1 MSELCQVAYVSR
13 ATAPMDH
20 LLNIAEIL
28 AVSQRNNWRDG
39 ITGALVYADGR
50 FFQTVEGRPES
61 IERLLARVGGDPRH
75 AGVEIVLRRQVPERG
90 FADWSMAA
98 PRITPE
104 AEPLMRDTVDAAA
117 RDPEKAVE
125 LLKHLTEVDAIHT

>member
-1 MSELCQVAYVSR
+1 MSEICQIAYLSR
-13 ATAPMDH
+13 ATTPMDH

-50 FFQTVEGRPES
+50 FFQAVEGRPES
-61 IERLLARVGGDPRH
+61 VDRLMARVGGDPRH
-75 AGVEIVLRRQVPERG
+75 ADVEVVLRRPVAERG
-90 FADWSMAA
+90 FPDWSMAA

-104 AEPLMRDTVDAAA
+104 AEPLMREAVETATK
-117 RDPEKAVE
+117 DPEKAVG
-125 LLKHLTEVDAIHT
+125 LLRRLTEVDAIHT

>member
-1 MSELCQVAYVSR
+1 MPELCQVAYVSR

-20 LLNIAEIL
+20 LLTIAEIL

-61 IERLLARVGGDPRH
+61 IERLLGRVGADPRH
-75 AGVEIVLRRQVPERG
+75 ADLEVVLRRQVAERG
-90 FADWSMAA
+90 FSDWSMAV
-98 PRITPE
+98 PRVTPE
-104 AEPLMRDTVDAAA
+104 AEPLMRDAVETAT
-117 RDPEKAVE
+117 RDPATAIE
-125 LLKHLTEVDAIHT
+125 LLRRLAEVDAIHT